1 MLKNGIRYVVCIVV
15 YHFSHTH
22 TPPRS
27 SRLVHAVS
35 VCFIVDLAGRQSG
48 PPATAQGTVC
58 TVNIAPVFFFLLSC
72 CLFSNYCLTAAVVVA
87 VLLLFFSSGAFEASR
102 PGVWVEVHCG
112 ERLIMEKC
120 ACVCFSQV

>member
-1 MLKNGIRYVVCIVV
+1 MYCGVP
-15 YHFSHTH
+15 FQSHTH
-22 TPPRS
+22 THTPRS

-58 TVNIAPVFFFLLSC
+58 TVNLAPVFFVFFSFLC

-87 VLLLFFSSGAFEASR
+87 VLLVFILLGLLR
-102 PGVWVEVHCG
+102 PHVLEFGW
-112 ERLIMEKC
+112 KC
-120 ACVCFSQV
+120 IAVRD